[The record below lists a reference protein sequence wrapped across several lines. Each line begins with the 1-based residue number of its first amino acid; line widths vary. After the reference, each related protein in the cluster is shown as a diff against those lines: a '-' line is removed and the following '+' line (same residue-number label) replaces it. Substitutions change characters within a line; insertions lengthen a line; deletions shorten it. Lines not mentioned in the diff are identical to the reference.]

1 MSEKNLT
8 HQEQQVLLSIAREAI
23 EIVASG
29 LPLPEIDINNY
40 SENLREIGSAFVTL
54 TDKGRLRGCIGG
66 LEPRQPL
73 ILDVQ
78 EHAAAAAVEDYRF
91 QPVRSA
97 EVSRLKIEISR
108 LTPAVPLTYSASPEL
123 LTLLRP
129 GIDGVI
135 ISDGKR
141 RATFLPQVWEK
152 IPDCEDFL
160 TQLCQKMGASG
171 NLWKVRNLAVWTY
184 QVEAFEEE

>member
-1 MSEKNLT
+1 MSAKNLT
-8 HQEQQVLLSIAREAI
+8 HQEQEVLLKIAREAI
-23 EIVASG
+23 AAVVKGFA
-29 LPLPEIDINNY
+29 LPEIDLNNY
-40 SENLREIGSAFVTL
+40 SENLQQIGSAFVTL
-54 TDKGRLRGCIGG
+54 TKKGRLRGCIGG

-91 QPVRSA
+91 QPVSSA
-97 EVSRLKIEISR
+97 EVSHLRIEISR
-108 LTPAVPLTYSASPEL
+108 LTPAVPLTYNSIPEL

-160 TQLCQKMGASG
+160 TQLCQKMGAPG
-171 NLWKVRNLAVWTY
+171 NLWKVRNLDVWTY